1 MSSKRAAG
9 LVGALSVAGFAIS
22 VYIAYVH
29 SQIVADI
36 APSCDVNATF
46 SCTTVLSSKY
56 AYLFDVIPVAWAAL
70 LTYAGFFG
78 ISLGLVVALPRA
90 QSRRRAA
97 GALFAGAIGGAIYS
111 VYLAGIALVVLRAV
125 CLLCTGLYVVSAG
138 MLIATALLLS
148 SVRRETSRGRD
159 EGTGLVRWIGIG
171 AGVGLAVVLGLVVWE
186 AVGPEPAP
194 DPDFVLWYEAR
205 PVVQVPPVNGHTKG
219 SANAVVV
226 ISEFSDF
233 ECGHCAQMYRTF
245 KSLLP
250 RYREDVRVEF
260 FHYPLDSACN
270 PAVQSS
276 FHRNACLAAVAAECA
291 SAQGK
296 FWPYHDLLFDNQRDL
311 GRDTLLRLADRVGL
325 DRDAFS
331 TCLASDD
338 ARAVVARDVAEGA
351 RLGVQST
358 PTLFFNHRMIRGALE
373 ADKLEQAIR
382 IERDL
387 SAHQN

>member
-9 LVGALSVAGFAIS
+9 LVGALSVAGFGIS
-22 VYIAYVH
+22 AYIAYVH

-36 APSCDVNATF
+36 SPSCDVNATF

-56 AYLFDVIPVAWAAL
+56 AYLFGVVPVAWAAL

-78 ISLGLVVALPRA
+78 IAVALAVALPRA
-90 QSRRRAA
+90 HSRRRAA
-97 GALFAGAIGGAIYS
+97 GALFAGSIGGAIYS
-111 VYLAGIALVVLRAV
+111 VYLAVIALVVLRAV

-138 MLIATALLLS
+138 MLIASALLLS
-148 SVRRETSRGRD
+148 SVRRETSRGRGED
-159 EGTGLVRWIGIG
+159 SGLVRWVGIG
-171 AGVGLAVVLGLVVWE
+171 AAARLAVILGLVVWE
-186 AVGPEPAP
+186 AVGPEPVA
-194 DPDFVLWYEAR
+194 DPDFVRWYEAR
-205 PVVQVPPVNGHTKG
+205 PLAQVPPTDGHEKG
-219 SANAVVV
+219 GANAAVG
-226 ISEFSDF
+226 IAEFSDC
-233 ECGHCAQMYRTF
+233 ECGHCAQVYRTF
-245 KSLLP
+245 KAVLP

-260 FHYPLDSACN
+260 FHYPPPSACN

-276 FHRNACLAAVAAECA
+276 FHRNACLAAIASECA

-296 FWPYHDLLFDNQRDL
+296 FWQYHDLLFDNQQDL
-311 GRDTLLRLADRVGL
+311 GRDTLLRLADQVCL
-325 DRDAFS
+325 DRAAFS
-331 TCLASDD
+331 TCLESDA
-338 ARAVVARDVAEGA
+338 ARAAVARDVAEGA

-358 PTLFFNHRMIRGALE
+358 PTLFFNRRTVRGALE